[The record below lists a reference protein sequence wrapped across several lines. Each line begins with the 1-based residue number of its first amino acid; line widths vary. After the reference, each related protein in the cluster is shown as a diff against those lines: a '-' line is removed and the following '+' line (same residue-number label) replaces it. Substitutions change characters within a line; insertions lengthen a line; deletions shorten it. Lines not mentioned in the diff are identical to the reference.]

1 MQQHDM
7 SLVERVLAGEKA
19 AFGPLVERHYPGAL
33 QLARRLLGE
42 PADAADVVQEACLQA
57 FLGLHALR
65 DSAHFGAWLLGI
77 VVNLCRMHLRSQREV
92 YTWDDWSGGHHLPGL
107 RWTDT
112 QPSPEALYV
121 ERELHNLVLAAITT
135 LPLAQQEA
143 VRLYYL
149 EGLTLREMS
158 LLVGAPL
165 GTVKARLHRA
175 RTLLRQALEYADTST
190 RTLIQGV
197 DKEDSMVE
205 VIVHD
210 VMVHVA
216 KGDEV
221 RPEMPL
227 QLAAYKKHGGMMV
240 VLLQERQGQRILPIW
255 VSLAEGNALALHL
268 AEVATPRPMTFD
280 FMVQLLDVSALH
292 VDKVAITTLLDS
304 VFYATLWVRAGAHV
318 HEIDARPSDAIN
330 LALRMRVPI
339 FVDPAVFAR
348 ASLSPESVLPEA
360 EAQYQFIMQTD
371 DDPELELRSFRS
383 LFRQ

>member
-1 MQQHDM
+1 MQQPDA
-7 SLVERVLAGEKA
+7 SFVERVLAGEKA

-33 QLARRLLGE
+33 HLARRLLGE
-42 PADAADVVQEACLQA
+42 TADAADVVQEACLQA
-57 FLGLHALR
+57 FLRLHALR

-77 VVNLCRMHLRSQREV
+77 VVNLCRMHLRSQRDV
-92 YTWDDWSGGHHLPGL
+92 YAWDDWSGGRHLPGL
-107 RWTDT
+107 TWADT
-112 QPSPEALYV
+112 QLSPEALYEV
-121 ERELHNLVLAAITT
+121 RELHDLVSAAITT

-165 GTVKARLHRA
+165 GTVKARLYRA
-175 RTLLRQALEYADTST
+175 RTLLRQALEHVDTSAQ
-190 RTLIQGV
+190 TLVQGV
-197 DKEDSMVE
+197 GKEDSMIE

-221 RPEMPL
+221 RPEKPL
-227 QLAAYKKHGGMMV
+227 QLHAYKKHGAMMA
-240 VLLQERQGQRILPIW
+240 VLLKAQQGERILPIW
-255 VSLAEGNALALHL
+255 VGLSEGNALALHL
-268 AEVATPRPMTFD
+268 AEMATPRPMAFD
-280 FMVQLLDVSALH
+280 FMVKLLEVSALH
-292 VDKVAITTLLDS
+292 VDKVAITKLLSS

-318 HEIDARPSDAIN
+318 HEVDARPSDAIN
-330 LALRMRVPI
+330 LALRMCVPI
-339 FVDPAVFAR
+339 FVDPVIFAR

-360 EAQYQFIMQTD
+360 EAQYQSIMHTG

-383 LFRQ
+383 LL

>member
-1 MQQHDM
+1 MQQHDA

-33 QLARRLLGE
+33 RLARRLLGE
-42 PADAADVVQEACLQA
+42 PAEAADVVQEACLQA
-57 FLGLHALR
+57 FLSLRALR

-92 YTWDDWSGGHHLPGL
+92 YAWDDGAGGRHLPGL
-107 RWTDT
+107 TWADT
-112 QPSPEALYV
+112 QPSPEALYEV
-121 ERELHNLVLAAITT
+121 RELHDLVSAAMTT

-158 LLVGAPL
+158 LLIGVPL

-175 RTLLRQALEYADTST
+175 RTLLRQALEHADISVQ
-190 RTLIQGV
+190 TLAQGV
-197 DKEDSMVE
+197 AKENSMVE

-221 RPEMPL
+221 RPKHPL
-227 QLAAYKKHGGMMV
+227 QLYAYKKYGAMMV
-240 VLLQERQGQRILPIW
+240 VLLKEREGERILPIW
-255 VSLAEGNALALHL
+255 VGLSEGHALALHL
-268 AEVATPRPMTFD
+268 AEVATPRPMAFD
-280 FMVQLLDVSALH
+280 FMMKLLEVSELH
-292 VDKVAITTLLDS
+292 VDKVAITKRLNS

-318 HEIDARPSDAIN
+318 CEVDARPSDAIN

-360 EAQYQFIMQTD
+360 EAQYQSIMHMG

-383 LFRQ
+383 LL

>member
-1 MQQHDM
+1 MQQHDA
-7 SLVERVLAGEKA
+7 SFVERVLAGEKA
-19 AFGPLVERHYPGAL
+19 AFGPLVERYYPGAL
-33 QLARRLLGE
+33 RLARRLLGE
-42 PADAADVVQEACLQA
+42 AADAADVVQEACLQA
-57 FLGLHALR
+57 FLSLRALR

-92 YTWDDWSGGHHLPGL
+92 YAWDDGSGGRHLPGL
-107 RWTDT
+107 TWADT
-112 QPSPEALYV
+112 QPSPEALYEV
-121 ERELHNLVLAAITT
+121 RELHDLVLAAMTT

-158 LLVGAPL
+158 LLVGVPL

-175 RTLLRQALEYADTST
+175 RTFLRQALGHEDISVQ
-190 RTLIQGV
+190 TLAQGV
-197 DKEDSMVE
+197 DKENSMVE

-216 KGDEV
+216 KGDKV
-221 RPEMPL
+221 RSEYPL
-227 QLAAYKKHGGMMV
+227 QLYAYKKHGTMMA
-240 VLLQERQGQRILPIW
+240 VLLKEQQGERILPIW
-255 VSLAEGNALALHL
+255 VGLFEGNALALHL
-268 AEVATPRPMTFD
+268 AEVATPRPMAFD
-280 FMVQLLDVSALH
+280 FMVQLLEVSELH
-292 VDKVAITTLLDS
+292 VDKVAITKLLNS

-318 HEIDARPSDAIN
+318 REVDARPSDAIN

-360 EAQYQFIMQTD
+360 EAQYQSIMHTG

-383 LFRQ
+383 LL